1 MFYFMVPSFSQCDNL
16 IRYLTTKKDMN
27 VFERRIKEKQ
37 REEVKQENGKRLSE
51 NWGRGIQDSP

>member
-1 MFYFMVPSFSQCDNL
+1 MVPSFSQCDNL